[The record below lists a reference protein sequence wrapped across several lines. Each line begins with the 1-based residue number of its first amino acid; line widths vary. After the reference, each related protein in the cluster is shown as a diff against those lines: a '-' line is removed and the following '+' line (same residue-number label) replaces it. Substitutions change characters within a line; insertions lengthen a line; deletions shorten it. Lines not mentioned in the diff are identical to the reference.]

1 MKFNFFIASVL
12 VCQSLGF
19 RMLRRAN
26 DRKERGLSGM
36 ERLNKIRMQREGKIP
51 CMHATVALQPQCT
64 IACNRKQEYHQNFK
78 LILNGTYHMKVQ
90 HLPRTCK
97 NRLQL
102 EINGHCKIN
111 EPEKIKIHFD
121 DRSTDLIIYQGS
133 FTSTQP
139 GLYLSIVCAQ

>member
-26 DRKERGLSGM
+26 WKERGLSGM
-36 ERLNKIRMQREGKIP
+36 ERLNKIRMQREGKIV
-51 CMHATVALQPQCT
+51 CMHAILMFHGMWSEIGVSIEIHTD
-64 IACNRKQEYHQNFK
+64 FK
-78 LILNGTYHMKVQ
+78 LHISYESVTFAKDMQ
-90 HLPRTCK
+90 H
-97 NRLQL
+97 RLQL

-121 DRSTDLIIYQGS
+121 DRSTDLIIY
-133 FTSTQP
+133 
-139 GLYLSIVCAQ
+139 